1 MKMVNFFLARRIRF
15 GAVDANHVPHIL
27 PARQRCAMRLLT
39 VIGVAW
45 ARPCVQARSNHAR
58 GGQAVTEVSPRST
71 IHFGR
76 TMNLRIQTALVHLL
90 LLLLLCPQPAMAQR
104 TTAPPTDDLRGEQQQ
119 GTATAQAQSTP
130 APPALTP
137 TLTTAEVAEQAVDRW
152 IEDILAQM
160 SPEERVGQLFITT
173 VAGNLV
179 DGGSTVSTT
188 NTLSLTTVLTAS
200 HPPPS
205 PAGSAAADIVT
216 LVRDYHI
223 GGIILMPNKG
233 NFVNAKR
240 TNTPRQLA
248 NLSNQL
254 QALAYRYQL
263 PPNNALPAR
272 GTRAAVNAL
281 LAQSIRLPFT
291 STTEGPAIPLL
302 IGIEQLG
309 DSYPDTSLRRAFTPL
324 PSQMALGATWNPSL
338 VEAIGQ
344 IVGKELSAVGIN
356 LLLGPTLDVV
366 DQPRTDVVG
375 ALGIQSFGGDPYWV
389 SRLGSAYISGVHQGS
404 NQRVATIARHFPG
417 QGDIDRLPN
426 QEVATVQKSQT
437 ELRSTALPPFLAVTR
452 QNSPLL
458 MMNGNPTAVDGLMTS
473 HMRFSAFQGSGT
485 GRIPPFSMMPDLGMR
500 LSQEGLGAWQQQGGL
515 LMTNALGVPAI
526 RRYYEMPGQDFSYR
540 RIALE
545 AFTAGHDLI
554 YLAQLSDTNDWADE
568 MAHISD
574 VIYFFRE
581 RYNNENDS
589 DFRRR
594 VDDAVRRILR
604 LKYGLYATASTPE
617 AVGALPLAGAATAL
631 APLEKVLINANH
643 LTIFQDGSEHR
654 LQSTATI
661 AQVARE
667 SISLLHPDLA
677 DLAEVLPA
685 APQADDRILIFSDSR
700 LFQECHECTVETMLG
715 PEEIKS
721 IITHL
726 YGSDPGATGQ
736 IASEQVVGRSFA
748 ELAELLEEQAI
759 KAGTPPTV
767 TTPVT
772 NTPTAATTPVSPLTN
787 TPTTGVVATPIS
799 SEETDSNS
807 GATAQPLRATARLQQ
822 QIDES
827 NWIIFAMLNIDPAT
841 TAGSQVV
848 KQFLNEQEQQLED
861 KRIIVLAL
869 NAPYFLDATEI
880 SKLTAY
886 FGVYSKTQPFLESA
900 VRAIFRGYT
909 PTGAPPVSVPGTRF
923 STLEERLQ
931 PDPAQPLALTIL
943 REGEVLPL
951 ESGTDVAAATVEAG
965 AVLQLQLTQILDR
978 NGHPVPDNLAVSFIA
993 TYADSATTL
1002 PIETAF
1008 TRNGNAQSELV
1019 VEQPGRLQL
1028 SARVGDAATLNPLT
1042 LKVQGGVTAMT
1053 QATDNT
1059 PATTVAVQQTT
1070 TPSGTTPL
1078 SLESAAPTGASLIPT
1093 PANQPWA
1100 NWITLTIALLTILV
1114 TLSLLLILQI
1124 RIMPRSMLV
1133 HNMLWATICGLSAY
1147 ILFGLGLLP
1156 GAGFL
1161 RSTLQFWSSAVVVFI
1176 GMLLPLLWLQ
1186 LRAE

>member
-1 MKMVNFFLARRIRF
+1 
-15 GAVDANHVPHIL
+15 
-27 PARQRCAMRLLT
+27 
-39 VIGVAW
+39 
-45 ARPCVQARSNHAR
+45 
-58 GGQAVTEVSPRST
+58 
-71 IHFGR
+71 
-76 TMNLRIQTALVHLL
+76 MNLRIQTALVYLL
-90 LLLLLCPQPAMAQR
+90 LLLLLCPQPAIAQR
-104 TTAPPTDDLRGEQQQ
+104 NTAPPTDDLRDEQQQ

-137 TLTTAEVAEQAVDRW
+137 TLTTAEVTEQAVDRW
-152 IEDILAQM
+152 IEAVLAQM
-160 SPEERVGQLFITT
+160 SPEERVGQLFVTT

-179 DGGSTVSTT
+179 DAGTPVSPTT
-188 NTLSLTTVLTAS
+188 ALSLTNPLSLTNALTTNHS
-200 HPPPS
+200 PPS
-205 PAGSAAADIVT
+205 PARSSAADIVT

-240 TNTPRQLA
+240 ANTPRQLA

-254 QALAYRYQL
+254 QALAYHYQL
-263 PPNNALPAR
+263 PPNNALPAL
-272 GTRAAVNAL
+272 GTRAAVEAL
-281 LAQSIRLPFT
+281 LAQSTRLPFT
-291 STTEGPAIPLL
+291 STTAGPAIPLL
-302 IGIEQLG
+302 IGVEQLG

-338 VEAIGQ
+338 VEAVGQ
-344 IVGKELSAVGIN
+344 IVGRELSAVGIN

-389 SRLGSAYISGVHQGS
+389 SRLGSAYISGVHLGS
-404 NQRVATIARHFPG
+404 NERVATIARHFPG

-426 QEVATVQKSQT
+426 QEVATVQKSQA
-437 ELRSTALPPFLAVTR
+437 ELRRTALPPFLAVTR

-458 MMNGNPTAVDGLMTS
+458 TVNGNATAVDGLMTS

-554 YLAQLSDTNDWADE
+554 YLAQLSATNDWADE
-568 MAHISD
+568 MGHLID

-604 LKYGLYATASTPE
+604 LKYGLYTTTPTP
-617 AVGALPLAGAATAL
+617 GALPGAGAAAL
-631 APLEKVLINANH
+631 APLENVLVNANQ
-643 LTIFQDGSEHR
+643 LALFQDGSEHR

-677 DLAEVLPA
+677 ELAEVLPA

-715 PEEIKS
+715 PEELKS

-748 ELAELLEEQAI
+748 ELAELLAEQAI
-759 KAGTPPTV
+759 TAATPPTT

-772 NTPTAATTPVSPLTN
+772 NTPTVAAAPVSPLTR
-787 TPTTGVVATPIS
+787 TPTNGVVATPIS
-799 SEETDSNS
+799 SEETDSN
-807 GATAQPLRATARLQQ
+807 GDAAQPLRATARLQQ

-923 STLEERLQ
+923 STLEARLQ
-931 PDPAQPLALTIL
+931 PDPTQPLALTIL

-951 ESGTDVAAATVEAG
+951 ESGSDVAAATVEAG
-965 AVLQLQLTQILDR
+965 AVLQLQLTQILDL
-978 NGHPVPDNLAVSFIA
+978 NGHPVPDNLAVTFMA
-993 TYADSATTL
+993 TYADSATTV
-1002 PIETAF
+1002 PMETVF

-1028 SARVGDAATLNPLT
+1028 SARVGDATTLNPLT
-1042 LKVQGGVTAMT
+1042 VKVQGPGGATAMT
-1053 QATDNT
+1053 QATDNL
-1059 PATTVAVQQTT
+1059 PDATVAMQQTT
-1070 TPSGTTPL
+1070 TPSDTTPL
-1078 SLESAAPTGASLIPT
+1078 SLETATNPGATFSPT

-1100 NWITLTIALLTILV
+1100 NWVTLTIALLTILV

>member
-1 MKMVNFFLARRIRF
+1 
-15 GAVDANHVPHIL
+15 
-27 PARQRCAMRLLT
+27 
-39 VIGVAW
+39 
-45 ARPCVQARSNHAR
+45 
-58 GGQAVTEVSPRST
+58 
-71 IHFGR
+71 
-76 TMNLRIQTALVHLL
+76 MNLRIRTALIHLFF
-90 LLLLLCPQPAMAQR
+90 LLLLCPQPALAQR
-104 TTAPPTDDLRGEQQQ
+104 TTLPPTDDLRGEQQQ
-119 GTATAQAQSTP
+119 ATATAQASATQS
-130 APPALTP
+130 PPALTP
-137 TLTTAEVAEQAVDRW
+137 TLTTAEAEEQAVERW
-152 IEDILAQM
+152 IDNVLAHL
-160 SPEERVGQLFITT
+160 SPAERVGQLFVTT
-173 VAGNLV
+173 MAGNWAG
-179 DGGSTVSTT
+179 DATFVSTTLTAT
-188 NTLSLTTVLTAS
+188 NTLSLTTILTTGQI
-200 HPPPS
+200 PPIPS
-205 PAGSAAADIVT
+205 GSPQEDVVT

-223 GGIILMPNKG
+223 GGVIVMPNKG

-240 TNTPRQLA
+240 ANTPRQLA
-248 NLSNQL
+248 NLTNQL
-254 QALAYRYQL
+254 QALAYHYRL
-263 PPNNALPAR
+263 SPTNALPELD
-272 GTRAAVNAL
+272 TRPAVNAL
-281 LAQSIRLPFT
+281 LARSTQLPPT
-291 STTEGPAIPLL
+291 GTATGPAIPLL
-302 IGIEQLG
+302 IGVEQLG
-309 DSYPDTSLRRAFTPL
+309 DSYPGTSLRRAFTPL
-324 PSQMALGATWNPSL
+324 PSQMALGATWNPHL
-338 VEAIGQ
+338 VEAVGQ

-375 ALGIQSFGGDPYWV
+375 ALGIQSFGGNPYWV
-389 SRLGSAYISGVHQGS
+389 SRLGSAYITGVHEGG

-426 QEVATVQKSQT
+426 QEVATVQKSQA
-437 ELRSTALPPFLAVTR
+437 ELRRIALPPFLAVTR
-452 QNSPLL
+452 QNSPLFML
-458 MMNGNPTAVDGLMTS
+458 NGNPAAVDGLMTS
-473 HMRFSAFQGSGT
+473 HMRFSAFQGGSA
-485 GRIPPFSMMPDLGMR
+485 GRIPPFSMMPDLGR
-500 LSQEGLGAWQQQGGL
+500 LLEQEGLGAWQQQGGL

-526 RRYYEMPGQDFSYR
+526 RRYYETPKQEFSYR
-540 RIALE
+540 RIALD

-554 YLAQLSDTNDWADE
+554 YLAQLSATNDWADE
-568 MAHISD
+568 MAHITD
-574 VIYFFRE
+574 VIHFFRE

-604 LKYGLYATASTPE
+604 LKYGLYTSASTAE
-617 AVGALPLAGAATAL
+617 SASRLPSTAATAPAVL
-631 APLEKVLINANH
+631 TPLENVLISANH

-654 LQSTATI
+654 LQSTATV

-700 LFQECHECTVETMLG
+700 LFQECQACTVETMLG
-715 PEEIKS
+715 PEELKS

-748 ELAELLEEQAI
+748 ELAELLKEQTAN
-759 KAGTPPTV
+759 ASATP
-767 TTPVT
+767 
-772 NTPTAATTPVSPLTN
+772 AATTTLTDTPPIGAAPVSPLFSRPTN
-787 TPTTGVVATPIS
+787 GVVATPIS

-807 GATAQPLRATARLQQ
+807 GSVEQPLSVTQRLQQ

-841 TAGSQVV
+841 TTGSQVV
-848 KQFLNEQEQQLED
+848 KQFLNEQEQQLNN
-861 KRIIVLAL
+861 KHIIVLAL

-900 VRAIFRGYT
+900 VRAIFRGFT

-923 STLEERLQ
+923 NVLEERLR
-931 PDPAQPLALTIL
+931 PDPTQSLALTIL
-943 REGEVLPL
+943 QDGEPLAL
-951 ESGTDVAAATVEAG
+951 ESGTDVAAATVDVG
-965 AVLQLQLTQILDR
+965 TVLQLQINQILDLNR
-978 NGHPVPDNLAVSFIA
+978 HPVPDNVEVTFIA
-993 TYADSATTL
+993 AYADSAATL
-1002 PIETAF
+1002 PIEPVF
-1008 TRNGNAQSELV
+1008 TRSGNAQTELI
-1019 VEQPGRLQL
+1019 VEQPGRLQI
-1028 SARVGDAATLNPLT
+1028 SAQIGGVATVNLLT
-1042 LKVQGGVTAMT
+1042 LKVQAPGGVSAVT
-1053 QATDNT
+1053 QATTNT
-1059 PATTVAVQQTT
+1059 PATAGVEQTT
-1070 TPSGTTPL
+1070 TPSVTTAL
-1078 SLESAAPTGASLIPT
+1078 SLDNTATTGPSLIPL

-1100 NWITLTIALLTILV
+1100 NWSTLTIALLTILV

>member
-1 MKMVNFFLARRIRF
+1 MKMVNFFLARRIRC
-15 GAVDANHVPHIL
+15 GAVGASLIPHL
-27 PARQRCAMRLLT
+27 FPVRQRRALRLLA
-39 VIGVAW
+39 VIGVTWVCSCIQDRA
-45 ARPCVQARSNHAR
+45 NHAR
-58 GGQAVTEVSPRST
+58 GGQGVIEVSPRST
-71 IHFGR
+71 IHFWR

-152 IEDILAQM
+152 IEDVLARM
-160 SPEERVGQLFITT
+160 SPEERVGQLFVTT

-179 DGGSTVSTT
+179 DSGSTVSPT

-205 PAGSAAADIVT
+205 STRSSAEDIVT
-216 LVRDYHI
+216 LVHDYHI

-254 QALAYRYQL
+254 QALAYHYQL
-263 PPNNALPAR
+263 PPNNALPAL
-272 GTRAAVNAL
+272 GTRAAVEAL
-281 LAQSIRLPFT
+281 LAQSTRLPFT

-302 IGIEQLG
+302 IGVEQLG

-437 ELRSTALPPFLAVTR
+437 ELRRTALPPFLAVTR
-452 QNSPLL
+452 QNSPLF
-458 MMNGNPTAVDGLMTS
+458 MVNGNPTTVDGLMTS

-554 YLAQLSDTNDWADE
+554 YLAQLSATNDWADE
-568 MAHISD
+568 MAHIID

-604 LKYGLYATASTPE
+604 LKYGLYTTAPTPG
-617 AVGALPLAGAATAL
+617 AASALPSAGAATL
-631 APLEKVLINANH
+631 TPLENVLINAND
-643 LTIFQDGSEHR
+643 LAIFQDGSEHR

-715 PEEIKS
+715 PEELKS

-748 ELAELLEEQAI
+748 ELAELLEEQTI
-759 KAGTPPTV
+759 TAGTMLTG
-767 TTPVT
+767 TTTVT
-772 NTPTAATTPVSPLTN
+772 NTPTAATAPVSPLPR

-799 SEETDSNS
+799 SEETDSNI
-807 GATAQPLRATARLQQ
+807 GAAEQPIRATARLQQ

-909 PTGAPPVSVPGTRF
+909 PIGAPPVSVPGTRF

-943 REGEVLPL
+943 REGEALPL
-951 ESGTDVAAATVEAG
+951 ESGSDVAAATVEAG

-978 NGHPVPDNLAVSFIA
+978 NGHPVPDNLAVSFMA

-1002 PIETAF
+1002 PIETVF

-1028 SARVGDAATLNPLT
+1028 SAKVGDATTLNPLT
-1042 LKVQGGVTAMT
+1042 LKVQGGGTVMT

-1059 PATTVAVQQTT
+1059 PATTIAVQQTT

-1078 SLESAAPTGASLIPT
+1078 SLETAAPTGTGLIPI

-1100 NWITLTIALLTILV
+1100 NWITLIIALLTILV